1 MREAAV
7 IPDILTNSIEELRD
21 KVGRADQFAK
31 RVHIDVID
39 GIFVKNKTVMPDDLH
54 KVDWGDLAVDI
65 QLMVDEPSRF
75 LPDLTKVKQ
84 VRVIGHIERM
94 ENVEEFISVSKK
106 MGMLVGL
113 GLNLETEIEK
123 LTDLQLKRAEVVL
136 LMSVPVGFSGQK
148 FDESVLVKIVALR
161 QRGFEGDIVID
172 GGMNEETILQ
182 CLRVGANQ
190 FAVNSALWQTDN
202 VINTYQQL
210 EEMVTAHEYRTQR

>member
-7 IPDILTNSIEELRD
+7 IPDILTYSIEELRN

-39 GIFVKNKTVMPDDLH
+39 GVFVKNKTVMPDDLH

-65 QLMVDEPSRF
+65 QLMVDEPIRF
-75 LPDLTKVKQ
+75 LPDLIKVKQ

-123 LTDLQLKRAEVVL
+123 LTDLQLKRAEVML
-136 LMSVPVGFSGQK
+136 LMAVPVGFSGQK
-148 FDESVLVKIVALR
+148 FDKSVLVKIVALR

-172 GGMNEETILQ
+172 GGMNAETIPE
-182 CLRVGANQ
+182 CLKAGANQ
-190 FAVNSALWQTDN
+190 FAVNSALWQTKD
-202 VINTYQQL
+202 VENTYRKL
-210 EEMVTAHEYRTQR
+210 ERLITAYE